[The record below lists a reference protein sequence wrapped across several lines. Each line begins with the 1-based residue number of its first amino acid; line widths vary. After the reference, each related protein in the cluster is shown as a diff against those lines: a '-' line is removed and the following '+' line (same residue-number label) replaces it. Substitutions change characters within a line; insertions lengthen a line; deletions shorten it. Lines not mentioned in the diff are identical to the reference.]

1 MANEMSAIPGPS
13 SRATIE
19 IPRFSP
25 EWIMRSTTSPRLAC
39 STMLRATSEMAVATR
54 VRSLPEN
61 PAFSANAR
69 PCCRAIMMSASEPT
83 GTLTSVS
90 ASPGTAPSLA
100 GSAFQQHQTFFEIE
114 RGRDISQIQAQLDH
128 RESNFRLDAGDDG
141 LCSAQSNH
149 LGQGTKRADRKR
161 VQHVERGY
169 IYDDAA

>member
-1 MANEMSAIPGPS
+1 
-13 SRATIE
+13 
-19 IPRFSP
+19 
-25 EWIMRSTTSPRLAC
+25 MRSTTSPRLAC

-90 ASPGTAPSLA
+90 ASLGTAPSPA
-100 GSAFQQHQTFFEIE
+100 GSAFQQHQTFFQIE
-114 RGRDISQIQAQLDH
+114 RGRDISQIQAQLNH
-128 RESNFRLDAGDDG
+128 RESNFRLNAGDDG
-141 LCSAQSNH
+141 LCPAQSNH
-149 LGQGTKRADRKR
+149 PGEGPQGADRIR
-161 VQHVERGY
+161 GRDVERGY